1 MNQLQE
7 SWTQLGFF
15 EILFTYV
22 CHHTEDDFSHDLRVP
37 ENMVL
42 FLHVGVGVG
51 RVPERWLLLL
61 WKRSL
66 KFHFVWTSPEP
77 VLVLSVYSD
86 SDPLGIDHGSILSF
100 SVVSYSLWPHGL

>member
-1 MNQLQE
+1 M
-7 SWTQLGFF
+7 QLGFV

-22 CHHTEDDFSHDLRVP
+22 YHYTEDDFSHDLRVP

-42 FLHVGVGVG
+42 FLHAGVGVG

-66 KFHFVWTSPEP
+66 KFHFDSTSPDT
-77 VLVLSVYSD
+77 VLVLRVYAD
-86 SDPLGIDHGSILSF
+86 SDPLG
-100 SVVSYSLWPHGL
+100 